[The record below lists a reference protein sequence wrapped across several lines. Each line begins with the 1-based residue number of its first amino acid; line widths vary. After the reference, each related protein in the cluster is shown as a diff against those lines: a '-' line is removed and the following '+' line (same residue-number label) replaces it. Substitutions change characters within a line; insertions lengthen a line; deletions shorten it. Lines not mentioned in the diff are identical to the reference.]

1 MKFKEIKD
9 LVKVLDESK
18 FDDYELVFWD
28 YARQKKMDGHFGSLS
43 HPEKEIT
50 IPIGVVDEKFF
61 PRVNVS
67 GLEEM
72 IPSPFQE
79 GSTAYLKKEDDYE
92 MNGVKFT
99 RYFYECEAT
108 GKQFGTA
115 ASETFTMCE
124 YYHAECKR
132 LREEKRELQESLDIA
147 NSRVKNIYD
156 LWDKIGSGSVETE
169 NDT

>member
-9 LVKVLDESK
+9 LVRVLDESK

-50 IPIGVVDEKFF
+50 IPINVVGEDYWPK
-61 PRVNVS
+61 VKID
-67 GLEEM
+67 GLAEVL
-72 IPSPFQE
+72 PSPFVE
-79 GSTAYLKKEDDYE
+79 GANAYLKKQEDYE
-92 MNGVKFT
+92 MSGVKFT

-108 GKQFGTA
+108 QKQFGTT

-124 YYHAECKR
+124 FYAAETRR
-132 LREEKRELQESLDIA
+132 LREENRELRESLDIA